1 MNTILMAVLTAGVIV
16 GLDHNIVSPAW
27 LEQNLDNPYV
37 VVMEIGST
45 ANRPH
50 IPGARFVSI
59 DSIVKRAGWPPDEM
73 PPVDELRR
81 VFENAGVGDQGRII
95 LYSDS
100 PVFATRAWFTLESLG
115 LGDRVA
121 ILDGGFKRWTDENR
135 PVATKR
141 IPRLPKTL
149 TIYPD
154 PSRIASVAEVRDADA
169 KTVLIDARSGY
180 EYYGFRRGAN
190 VARRGHIPDAECSP
204 WSMNYAHNG
213 SFLSEAALRAKYE
226 KLVGDRNAR
235 VIVYCRTGMDA
246 SVPYFI
252 LRSLGYDVALYD
264 GSYAE
269 WSRDRSLPVATLS
282 SRRM

>member
-16 GLDHNIVSPAW
+16 GLDHNMVSPAW

-45 ANRPH
+45 ADRPH

-59 DSIVKRAGWPPDEM
+59 DSIVKRAGWPPHEL
-73 PPVDELRR
+73 PPITDLHR
-81 VFENAGVGDQGRII
+81 VFVNAGVGNESRII

-100 PVFATRAWFTLESLG
+100 PVFAARAWFTLEFLG

-121 ILDGGFKRWTDENR
+121 ILDGGFKRWTDERR

-141 IPRLPKTL
+141 IPRLPKAITF
-149 TIYPD
+149 YPD
-154 PSRIASVAEVRDADA
+154 PNRIASLAEVRDADRD
-169 KTVLIDARSGY
+169 TILIDARSGY
-180 EYYGFRRGAN
+180 EFHGFRRGAN
-190 VARRGHIPDAECSP
+190 VTRRGHIPGAECSP
-204 WSMNYAHNG
+204 WSTNYARNG
-213 SFLSEAALRAKYE
+213 SFLSNATLRAKFE
-226 KLVGDRNAR
+226 KLVPDRDAR

-269 WSRDRSLPVATLS
+269 WSRDRSLPVARLS
-282 SRRM
+282 SRK

>member
-1 MNTILMAVLTAGVIV
+1 MNMILMALLTAGVIV

-37 VVMEIGST
+37 VVMEIGTT
-45 ANRPH
+45 ADRPH

-59 DSIVKRAGWPPDEM
+59 DSIVKRAGWPPDEL
-73 PPVDELRR
+73 PPAGELRR
-81 VFENAGVGDQGRII
+81 VFENAGVDDQSRII
-95 LYSDS
+95 LYGDS

-121 ILDGGFKRWTDENR
+121 ILDGGFKRWTDEKR

-141 IPRLPKTL
+141 VPRLPATL
-149 TIYPD
+149 TTYPD
-154 PSRIASVAEVRDADA
+154 PHRIASLAEVRDAGPD
-169 KTVLIDARSGY
+169 TVVIDARSSY
-180 EYYGFRRGAN
+180 EFYGFRRGAS
-190 VARRGHIPDAECSP
+190 VTRRGHIPGAECSP
-204 WSMNYAHNG
+204 WSMNYARNG
-213 SFLSEAALRAKYE
+213 SFLPEAALRAKFE
-226 KLVGDRNAR
+226 KLVPDRDAR

-246 SVPYFI
+246 SVPYFV

-269 WSRDRSLPVATLS
+269 WSRDRSLPVAKLS
-282 SRRM
+282 SRK

>member
-1 MNTILMAVLTAGVIV
+1 MNMILMAVLTAGVIV

-27 LEQNLDNPYV
+27 LEENLDNPYV
-37 VVMEIGST
+37 MVMEIGST
-45 ANRPH
+45 ADRPH

-59 DSIVKRAGWPPDEM
+59 DSIVKRTGWPPDDL
-73 PPVDELRR
+73 PPAVELRDA
-81 VFENAGVGDQGRII
+81 FESAGIDDQSRII

-100 PVFATRAWFTLESLG
+100 PVYATRAWFTLEYLG

-121 ILDGGFKRWTDENR
+121 ILDGGFRRWTDEHR

-149 TIYPD
+149 TIHPD
-154 PSRIASVAEVRDADA
+154 PNRIATLSEIRASGPDTIV
-169 KTVLIDARSGY
+169 IDARSAL
-180 EYYGFRRGAN
+180 EFHGFRRGAQ
-190 VARRGHIPDAECSP
+190 VTRRGHIPRSECLP
-204 WSMNYAHNG
+204 WSANYARNG
-213 SFLSEAALRAKYE
+213 SFLSDAALRARYE
-226 KLVGDRNAR
+226 KLVADRGAR

-246 SVPYFI
+246 SVPYFV

-269 WSRDRSLPVATLS
+269 WSRDRSLPVARVS
-282 SRRM
+282 SGK